1 MTFVA
6 EVTEPAL
13 SLLVPILDK
22 SLKMSSSSNEQL
34 RQTVM
39 VTENL
44 TRLVNNKE
52 IEQFIPIC
60 YLGWKKLL
68 TMLHYQKLENWPV
81 GFESFERC

>member
-44 TRLVNNKE
+44 TRLVNNKRE
-52 IEQFIPIC
+52 IEQFIPI
-60 YLGWKKLL
+60 LLPGVEKLL

-81 GFESFERC
+81 RL

>member
-52 IEQFIPIC
+52 KLNNLFQFC
-60 YLGWKKLL
+60 YLGGK
-68 TMLHYQKLENWPV
+68 
-81 GFESFERC
+81 SC